1 MSVINRV
8 LNDIEQRNE
17 REKAAQGYEPVQIKE
32 PASTG
37 KWVIALIVC
46 VICLGIAG
54 YWLLQQSVNDGQSIT
69 SESIIEQEQ
78 EQEQVAGTE
87 HQQTVAPQVVSESK
101 AQVTEGIIDDEPQH
115 RKHGIS
121 KVAGVRESIDERT
134 VEEETVAE
142 AIDVELATEAAVSET
157 EKTSELMPEKLD
169 AEAPVNAVN
178 QVKNKRI
185 QEPVRQEK
193 LSITP
198 VKMSPAELAQL
209 KLTQGL
215 KSQKVGN
222 IETAQRHWRD
232 ALTLTPNLHDA
243 RVQLAASYYG
253 ENNIPKAIKLLSDG
267 NKKYTEFDG
276 YRLLAAQIYYQSNKL
291 DKALSILNNPY
302 LDENASD
309 ENLTLAASIAQQLKR
324 WPAAMENYQQLVSRQ
339 QNNPQWLLGLAIAQ
353 DAQQMASKALKNYQ
367 KLLIVTNDQ
376 GVYNYAQQRINTL
389 QSELV
394 QRGHN
399 G

>member
-8 LNDIEQRNE
+8 LNDIEQQNE

-32 PASTG
+32 PASIG
-37 KWVIALIVC
+37 KWIIALIIS
-46 VICLGIAG
+46 VIFLGIVS
-54 YWLLQQSVNDGQSIT
+54 YWLLQQSDNDGQLIT
-69 SESIIEQEQ
+69 PESMI
-78 EQEQVAGTE
+78 EQEQVAATE
-87 HQQTVAPQVVSESK
+87 HQQTGIPQVVSEPK
-101 AQVTEGIIDDEPQH
+101 APVIEGIIEDKPQH
-115 RKHGIS
+115 RKHESSKITGI
-121 KVAGVRESIDERT
+121 RELIVERA

-142 AIDVELATEAAVSET
+142 AAVSEI
-157 EKTSELMPEKLD
+157 EEPSELMPEKLD
-169 AEAPVNAVN
+169 AEAQVNVVN
-178 QVKNKRI
+178 QVKKKRV
-185 QEPVRQEK
+185 QEPVKQEK

-215 KSQKVGN
+215 KAQKIGK
-222 IETAQRHWRD
+222 IEMAQRHWQD
-232 ALTLTPNLHDA
+232 ALTLIPNLHDA

-267 NKKYTEFDG
+267 NKKFTEFDG

-353 DAQQMASKALKNYQ
+353 DAQHMASKALKNYQ

-376 GVYNYAQQRINTL
+376 GVYNYAQQRINAL